1 MNPRLMPSICG
12 RLRRRPKFSP
22 DASSIMLF
30 GPGVTEVTKAKAIKA
45 TSSSGLMTGS
55 PARAS
60 SLSREVKPVAI
71 QRDGGSA
78 VQSRLVKRVWN
89 WLVFR
94 LRGLSVK
101 GTCMEHNPYSAPR
114 VELLEPL
121 PVVALER
128 WSARHLSLLAWL
140 TLVSLLGTLVLLGFG
155 LVAQRLELGAYQPAI
170 DGLSLA
176 LTALGCYLLLRLK
189 AFAEARFAAK
199 HLAWPVGCAVVG
211 YGALGIFEHGV
222 DEVAMASLNWQA
234 FVYLGLMLLAGG
246 LTLWLGIRLLIDR
259 KSTRLN
265 SSHRSIL

>member
-1 MNPRLMPSICG
+1 
-12 RLRRRPKFSP
+12 
-22 DASSIMLF
+22 
-30 GPGVTEVTKAKAIKA
+30 
-45 TSSSGLMTGS
+45 
-55 PARAS
+55 
-60 SLSREVKPVAI
+60 
-71 QRDGGSA
+71 
-78 VQSRLVKRVWN
+78 
-89 WLVFR
+89 
-94 LRGLSVK
+94 
-101 GTCMEHNPYSAPR
+101 MEHNPYSAPR

-140 TLVSLLGTLVLLGFG
+140 TLVSLLGTLVVLGFG

-246 LTLWLGIRLLIDR
+246 LTLWLGIRLLMVEQAYPVF
-259 KSTRLN
+259 RLMAWLDIASGICLLSVVLMMVAVLPLLGGN
-265 SSHRSIL
+265 VAMMLVFFKGAAEQRGLQKNPG